1 MCPGAHSLGP
11 PGGLCESRP
20 YRNCPPI
27 RNGISGGRWKSALH
41 NMPCRIVSERH
52 RQNRP
57 YRAYQAFLVADRR
70 SRQQLQLGNRHSRRQ
85 LSPLQSL
92 RPPLGGAISNVKT
105 YSEKAEASRDGRK
118 LRRATQS
125 SGECF
130 PRPCSQ
136 ASAFSSIHKPDIGTV
151 SEQADKIKRWI
162 ERTNPRFDSAKS
174 RFERTNP
181 RFDSEV
187 VKTESKIGPTDSYK
201 KVMPNMLNI
210 KARP

>member
-27 RNGISGGRWKSALH
+27 RNGIPGGRWKSALH

-125 SGECF
+125 SGESF
-130 PRPCSQ
+130 PRPCPKLRCVAKPRRKTCATCALETCPRPIVCLRTCAGHTRRATSGMY
-136 ASAFSSIHKPDIGTV
+136 ASRLSVGQLNH
-151 SEQADKIKRWI
+151 
-162 ERTNPRFDSAKS
+162 
-174 RFERTNP
+174 
-181 RFDSEV
+181 V
-187 VKTESKIGPTDSYK
+187 V
-201 KVMPNMLNI
+201 
-210 KARP
+210 

>member
-1 MCPGAHSLGP
+1 MGPGAHSLGP

-57 YRAYQAFLVADRR
+57 YRAYQAFLVADRH

-92 RPPLGGAISNVKT
+92 RPPLGGTISNVKT

-130 PRPCSQ
+130 PRPMPQLRLSRQ
-136 ASAFSSIHKPDIGTV
+136 STNPI
-151 SEQADKIKRWI
+151 SEQSRSRQIRSKDGLNG
-162 ERTNPRFDSAKS
+162 RTRGSTARRAGLNGRTRGSTAKS
-174 RFERTNP
+174 
-181 RFDSEV
+181 
-187 VKTESKIGPTDSYK
+187 
-201 KVMPNMLNI
+201 
-210 KARP
+210 